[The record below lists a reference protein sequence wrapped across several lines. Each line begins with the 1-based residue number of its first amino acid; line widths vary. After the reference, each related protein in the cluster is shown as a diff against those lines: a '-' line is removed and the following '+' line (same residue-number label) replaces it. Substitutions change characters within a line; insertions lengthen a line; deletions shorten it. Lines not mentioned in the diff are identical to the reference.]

1 MYFSHLLPDEEMRE
15 IIRKTG
21 MGVESIEFS
30 VGENLDR
37 FSATM
42 KNYQKRLEYME
53 CESLLLHGP
62 FLDLNPMAY
71 DSGIRRVTM
80 YRYEQ
85 AYEAAQ
91 ILGAEKIVFH
101 SCFLPNV
108 YLTIGWADRVA
119 EFYMEFLKDKDDSIE
134 VLMENVLDPD
144 PVPLK
149 DVAEKI
155 SHKAFGLCLDLGH
168 AKCYSKS
175 GLFHWM
181 ETLEPYIRHVHL
193 HDNMGERDSHLSLG
207 DGNLPLK
214 EISEFLKKNGNK
226 KTYTIECAEKEAVEK
241 SWDYCQN
248 THTFDFV

>member
-53 CESLLLHGP
+53 CEGLLLHGP

-134 VLMENVLDPD
+134 ILMENVLDPD

-149 DVAEKI
+149 DAAEKI

-168 AKCYSKS
+168 ANCYSRLS
-175 GLFHWM
+175 LSQWI
-181 ETLEPYIRHVHL
+181 ETLEPWIHHVHL
-193 HDNMGERDSHLSLG
+193 HDNGGERDSHSALGTGNIPLDQMLSRLEQRG
-207 DGNLPLK
+207 D
-214 EISEFLKKNGNK
+214 K
-226 KTYTIECAEKEAVEK
+226 KTYTIECSTREEVET
-241 SWDYCQN
+241 SWEYCQHIGKSY
-248 THTFDFV
+248 TK

>member
-37 FSATM
+37 FSSTM
-42 KNYQKRLEYME
+42 ESYQKRLEYME
-53 CESLLLHGP
+53 CERLFLHGP
-62 FLDLNPMAY
+62 FLDLNPMAF
-71 DSGIRRVTM
+71 DSGVRRVTR

-91 ILGAEKIVFH
+91 KLGADKVVFH

-108 YLTIGWADRVA
+108 YLPIGWADRVA

-149 DVAEKI
+149 DSAEKI

-168 AKCYSKS
+168 ANCYSKS

-207 DGNLPLK
+207 EGNLPLK
-214 EISEFLKKNGNK
+214 EISEFLKENGNK
-226 KTYTIECAEKEAVEK
+226 KTYTIECAAKEAVEK
-241 SWDYCQN
+241 SWNYCQN